1 MNICVL
7 AYTHYESDSRVMMYA
22 EALVQRGDHVDVLA
36 LRKEGQERR
45 EVIGGVHVHRI
56 QRRVLNERMPLSF
69 LLKIMVFLFNSAL
82 HLSAMHFKHKYDV
95 IHVHSI
101 PDFEVF
107 AALVPKLFGAKC
119 ILDIHDIVP
128 EYYADKFDIN
138 EGAFIYRGLLTAERL
153 SARFSDHVIAANHI
167 WAERLVGRSVPA
179 EKCSVF
185 LNYPNQTYFY
195 KRPET
200 PKSET
205 FVMIY
210 PGSLSPHQGLDV
222 AVRAMAI
229 VAKEAPEA
237 QFHIYGRGGVR
248 ESLIELTAELGL
260 GGNVKFYGFLPLNE
274 IAEAMATADLALVPK
289 RADTFG
295 NEAFSTKILEFMS
308 LGVPVLAADT
318 EIDRYY
324 FPDSE
329 IKFFESGSEEDLAR
343 CILRLINDPAE
354 RERIARKGEEECA
367 SNYRWEEHK
376 HRYFEI
382 VDALGGGDS

>member
-22 EALVQRGDHVDVLA
+22 EALVERGDHVDVIA
-36 LRKEGQERR
+36 LRKQGQARR
-45 EVIGGVHVHRI
+45 EVVAGVNIHRI

-69 LLKIMVFLFNSAL
+69 LLKIVAFLFNSAFHVTL
-82 HLSAMHFKHKYDV
+82 KHFKRKYDV

-107 AALVPKLFGAKC
+107 AALIPKLFGAKC

-128 EYYADKFDIN
+128 EYYADKFDIK
-138 EGAFIYRGLLTAERL
+138 EDAFIYRGLLAAEKL
-153 SARFSDHVIAANHI
+153 SAKFSDHLIAANHI
-167 WAERLVGRSVPA
+167 WSERLIARSVPA
-179 EKCSVF
+179 DKCSVF

-195 KRPET
+195 KRPEK
-200 PKSET
+200 PKNKA

-210 PGSLSPHQGLDV
+210 PGSLSAHQGLDV
-222 AVRAMAI
+222 AVNAMAI
-229 VAKEAPEA
+229 VVKEAPQA

-248 ESLIELTAELGL
+248 DELIALADELGIDD
-260 GGNVKFYGFLPLNE
+260 NVKFFGFLPLDE
-274 IAEAMATADLALVPK
+274 VAEVMAAADLALVPK

-308 LGVPVLAADT
+308 LGVPVLAAET

-324 FPDSE
+324 FPDSQV
-329 IKFFESGSEEDLAR
+329 KFFESGNAEDLAK
-343 CILRLINDPAE
+343 CALGLLHDPE
-354 RERIARKGEEECA
+354 ELQRIAQNGAAECT
-367 SNYRWEEHK
+367 SNYSWAEHK
-376 HRYFEI
+376 QRYFEI
-382 VDALGGGDS
+382 VDALGGSNF